1 VRSNPQ
7 GSVALYDTV
16 IEEKVSGKPNWFMLD
31 HVNRRPFLMA
41 AADEDTTNKWIVA
54 INSAQNQVKKES
66 EGDQTK
72 RKENNRFLNKKA
84 PGTKKFKFVD
94 TLGESQK
101 TATFFTDLNPP
112 VNYRTAFFILKDNI
126 LYQLTSEKSNNP
138 ELIIELEDY
147 QIHPIPNLA
156 PDKYGF
162 VLFHPAATSIAL
174 VSLANLDQ
182 IEEWRKLLKTAI
194 TNTSAKAQEFL
205 TSNPRATRMISSP
218 KGIIEMRGIKRAI
231 CQGEL
236 SIQNPKKPDRWI
248 KKYFVLHRNVLF
260 SFKNEL
266 NQKIPTGVI
275 PLDGCFVE
283 VITTNLPYSIV
294 IDHPKRSSVVLA
306 TNSEEEQKEWC
317 KFIEEACTV
326 TFDKKSP
333 FQDMKERLSQKNSSK
348 EPTSLT
354 VSLDEV
360 SISGEL
366 GIRSTNEIGI
376 PAPKW
381 FILKKNIL
389 FQCSQRTDLNAIDA
403 LELEDYALNSLPA
416 KKWSISI

>member
-1 VRSNPQ
+1 
-7 GSVALYDTV
+7 
-16 IEEKVSGKPNWFMLD
+16 
-31 HVNRRPFLMA
+31 
-41 AADEDTTNKWIVA
+41 
-54 INSAQNQVKKES
+54 
-66 EGDQTK
+66 
-72 RKENNRFLNKKA
+72 
-84 PGTKKFKFVD
+84 
-94 TLGESQK
+94 
-101 TATFFTDLNPP
+101 
-112 VNYRTAFFILKDNI
+112 
-126 LYQLTSEKSNNP
+126 
-138 ELIIELEDY
+138 
-147 QIHPIPNLA
+147 
-156 PDKYGF
+156 
-162 VLFHPAATSIAL
+162 
-174 VSLANLDQ
+174 
-182 IEEWRKLLKTAI
+182 
-194 TNTSAKAQEFL
+194 
-205 TSNPRATRMISSP
+205 
-218 KGIIEMRGIKRAI
+218 
-231 CQGEL
+231 
-236 SIQNPKKPDRWI
+236 
-248 KKYFVLHRNVLF
+248 
-260 SFKNEL
+260 
-266 NQKIPTGVI
+266 
-275 PLDGCFVE
+275 LDGCFVE

-416 KKWSISI
+416 KNGAYPFELFHPTSSSWTLYASSSEIRDNWVKLLNQSIELVRDFSDNLKADAIIKDQKEKVGEKKKKKKRTELKENKEETKE